1 MTLAIYIATTVVLIL
16 CVILDIYFYRKAI
29 DTQDKICSKLH
40 EAKSAKTIQI
50 KYFTDAQPIEKL
62 ELGDWIDLRSR
73 ETVELKAGEEALIPL
88 GVAMKLPDEYEAH
101 IAPRSSTYK
110 KYHILQ
116 TNSVGV
122 VDNSYSGDKDEWK
135 MPVLAIKDTV
145 IPAGDRICQF
155 RIVRKQPSIV
165 FHRVE
170 ALGDKSRGGFG
181 STGER

>member
-1 MTLAIYIATTVVLIL
+1 MTQAINIAAIIVLIL
-16 CVILDIYFYRKAI
+16 CVLVDAYFYGKTI
-29 DTQDKICSKLH
+29 YTENKIRRKLH
-40 EAKSAKTIQI
+40 EAKSEQTIQI
-50 KYFTDAQPIEKL
+50 KYFADAQPIEKL
-62 ELGDWIDLRSR
+62 EQGDWIDLRSR
-73 ETVELKAGEEALIPL
+73 ETIELKAGEEALIPL

-135 MPVLAIKDTV
+135 MPVLATKDTV

-170 ALGDKSRGGFG
+170 TLGDKSRGGFG